1 MNFSYAYAMYAVL
14 ALVNVGVSYALL
26 VFLASN
32 LSKED
37 YALYGLLTTI
47 MSLGLIVGNFGHKE
61 AVFKFAAERRFE
73 NLLNALSSFSTWSL
87 FFVSLS
93 SLTLLFDLTTG
104 TAAFA
109 FYALLC
115 VTLVNA
121 YNRGHGRYT
130 LDAVA
135 LPIYRGLWLCGS
147 IGVTYFA
154 VQLTTFH
161 VFFAALLAALITFC
175 VVGRYQCCLRALK
188 SIRSF
193 SLPWSNP
200 TLIKFLMI
208 EFATVAY
215 LKVDILLLNYFD
227 IGESVIAEYFL
238 STQIF
243 EAAVLLLTPL
253 GFFFFN
259 QSAKLMR
266 ETKNRNNNGV
276 IKTLSKYVVILIS
289 FAALGHLIWYL
300 IGQWLLETMFS
311 KYLDSYELILFLLF
325 TLYPL
330 VANIILSN
338 FMILQHSE
346 KHYMVICFVGLATNL
361 VFNIS
366 LLSSWGVHGA
376 IFSRFVTEAIMVL
389 LIIVYLKRVRLI

>member
-1 MNFSYAYAMYAVL
+1 MNFSSTYAMYAVL

-37 YALYGLLTTI
+37 YALYGVLTTI

-61 AVFKFAAERRFE
+61 AVFKFAAERRFK

-87 FFVSLS
+87 FLVSLS
-93 SLTLLFDLTTG
+93 FLILLFDLTTG

-115 VTLVNA
+115 LTLVNA
-121 YNRGHGRYT
+121 FNRGCGRYV

-135 LPIYRGLWLCGS
+135 LPIYRGLWLCGG
-147 IGVTYFA
+147 IGVTYCA
-154 VQLTTFH
+154 VQLSTFH

-175 VVGRYQCCLRALK
+175 IVGGYQFCLRALK
-188 SIRSF
+188 SRSF

-215 LKVDILLLNYFD
+215 LKVDILLLRYFD
-227 IGESVIAEYFL
+227 IGESVVAEYFL
-238 STQIF
+238 SIQIF
-243 EAAVLLLTPL
+243 EAAVMLVTPL

-266 ETKNRNNNGV
+266 ETKKRNNNGV
-276 IKTLSKYVVILIS
+276 TKALSKYVVILIS
-289 FAALGHLIWYL
+289 LAALGHLTWYL
-300 IGQWLLETMFS
+300 TGQWLLVTMFN

-366 LLSSWGVHGA
+366 LLTSWGVYGA